1 MANYCSN
8 SLKVMGEVTELNHF
22 LKRVKDKNEKFTLQR
37 LSPIPKKIKTFDE
50 QDDWENENWGT
61 SYVCDDEFCMIDE
74 NKVIIYFLS
83 KWSPPLA
90 WVKYVARFY
99 NGLTFHL
106 KYDEPGIGFKGSLKM
121 KGMSFQESSSVYFK
135 YPKKRYIEKF
145 ENY

>member
-1 MANYCSN
+1 
-8 SLKVMGEVTELNHF
+8 MGEVTELNHF